1 MFTSAH
7 PLGSSWPTLV
17 THVSRNRGRETVLFD
32 IARTTIAGRPALT
45 VRGELDLATAPR
57 LAAAAEPL
65 LTGSSDQLVV
75 DLGPTKFLDSSGAR
89 TLMALAR
96 QARESGAELHVL
108 VPLGNRPVRLPI
120 DLLDLGAAVPV
131 VASTA
136 EIGTAVARKDA
147 GT

>member
-1 MFTSAH
+1 M
-7 PLGSSWPTLV
+7 
-17 THVSRNRGRETVLFD
+17 LFD